1 MDVECSVSLADCYVT
16 LALSE
21 VGKDETEK
29 AYASYLIDAFYENML
44 HMDKPHRKA
53 EDK

>member
-1 MDVECSVSLADCYVT
+1 MDVECSVSFGDCYVT
-16 LALSE
+16 LELGE

-29 AYASYLIDAFYENML
+29 AYALYLIDAFYENVL

>member
-1 MDVECSVSLADCYVT
+1 MDVEYSVSFGDRYVT
-16 LALSE
+16 LTLSE
-21 VGKDETEK
+21 VGKDETERT
-29 AYASYLIDAFYENML
+29 YASHLIDAFYENVL

>member
-1 MDVECSVSLADCYVT
+1 MDVECSVSL
-16 LALSE
+16 
-21 VGKDETEK
+21 GDETER
-29 AYASYLIDAFYENML
+29 AYASYLIDAFYENVL

>member
-1 MDVECSVSLADCYVT
+1 MDVECSFSFGDRYVT

-53 EDK
+53 ENK